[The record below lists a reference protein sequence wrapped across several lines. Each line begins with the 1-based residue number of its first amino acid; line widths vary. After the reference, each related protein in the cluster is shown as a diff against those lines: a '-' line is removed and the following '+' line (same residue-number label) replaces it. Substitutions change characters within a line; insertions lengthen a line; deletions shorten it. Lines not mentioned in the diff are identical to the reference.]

1 MIYRDRI
8 NLKLSKPD
16 ELKDVIGSMS
26 KLRQEMMTN
35 KPLCKIEDN
44 GSDAH
49 LWNEYLERLKAENNE
64 ESVRW

>member
-8 NLKLSKPD
+8 NLKLHKPD

-35 KPLCKIEDN
+35 KVPSMHYVITFK
-44 GSDAH
+44 
-49 LWNEYLERLKAENNE
+49 
-64 ESVRW
+64 

>member
-1 MIYRDRI
+1 MFKIC
-8 NLKLSKPD
+8 
-16 ELKDVIGSMS
+16 
-26 KLRQEMMTN
+26 LRNIWMAP